1 MADSRPFLESFQAI
15 KKLKKEQLI
24 HHLERAHNTIVD
36 PDSIF
41 DIHIK
46 RIHGYKRQLMN
57 ILHVQ
62 QLYKRIKSDP
72 NYRPY
77 PRTFLFGGKS
87 APSY

>member
-1 MADSRPFLESFQAI
+1 
-15 KKLKKEQLI
+15 
-24 HHLERAHNTIVD
+24 LEREHNTIVD

-62 QLYKRIKSDP
+62 QLYKRIKTDP

-87 APSY
+87 APSYHFAKQVIKLINTVAERV